1 MRIANFYRPVP
12 PSQGVG
18 PGSVYSQ
25 HLNYLNITNRRIC
38 PREGFL
44 NNLKEEVDKWKKEG
58 GLILLMGDFNEY
70 ILSHRS
76 RQYFTKLG
84 LREIIT
90 EKNESEGP
98 GSTLSNKNSNATD
111 GTRGSPGLSTTSCRY
126 LPVNYGLK
134 LYHRLIWIK
143 ISLANSLGDK
153 TLPSKT
159 PLAHKLCLHHPAGQ

>member
-58 GLILLMGDFNEY
+58 DLILLMGDFNEY

-84 LREIIT
+84 LRVIIT
-90 EKNESEGP
+90 EKMNP
-98 GSTLSNKNSNATD
+98 KVRVPL
-111 GTRGSPGLSTTSCRY
+111 Y
-126 LPVNYGLK
+126 L
-134 LYHRLIWIK
+134 IK
-143 ISLANSLGDK
+143 IA
-153 TLPSKT
+153 T
-159 PLAHKLCLHHPAGQ
+159 PLTAHGAPQAYPRLLADIYQSTMASNYTID